1 MTTAAEARKHLPFLA
16 LLLTAVFAGVKP
28 CLSEATRS
36 DNRVVL
42 IPRLRIGSSMRYESH
57 ARLERHVK
65 SESRVVTLLG
75 PREVKRD
82 LSTGFVVTIKGLE
95 GAGDRPTVAAVAE
108 LDPPDDTAGA
118 PPPRQTVNFT
128 IEENG

>member
-42 IPRLRIGSSMRYESH
+42 IPRLRIGNSMRYESH

-75 PREVKRD
+75 PRELKRD
-82 LSTGFVVTIKGLE
+82 LSTGFTVTIKDLRWT
-95 GAGDRPTVAAVAE
+95 ADRPTVAAIAL
-108 LDPPDDTAGA
+108 LDEPDETAGS
-118 PPPRQTVNFT
+118 PPPARLAVNFT
-128 IEENG
+128 I